1 MAKKKKNGL
10 KLLEMVDLL
19 NNEKGIDKEIIFDS
33 LEEGL
38 ARAYEK
44 VNNEDFDIKV
54 NIDRDTGEINY
65 YQILTVV
72 EKADD
77 KDFEISLKEVQKY
90 NPQAE
95 IGDTVQILL
104 KKVNDI
110 SRIGAQISKQIFN
123 QKLKTEERNIL
134 YNKYIDKKG
143 EIMTGV
149 IQRKAGNTFF
159 IGIDGSKID
168 VILGIKDQIPNENYS
183 IGQKI
188 SFYIVDI
195 KKDMGSSAKIIAS
208 RTHPEFVRKLF
219 EREISEVFDRTIE
232 IKNISRDPGFRC
244 KIGVASHD
252 TNVDP
257 VGTCVGNRGNRIQ
270 SIVRELNNEKIDVI
284 PFDSSPEVYIKNSLK
299 PAQVESV
306 TVNLTEKAAI
316 VVVPKDQ
323 YSLAIGRNGQ
333 NVRLAAKLTGF
344 KIDVKTENTMSN
356 EQALKE
362 AEALFTKST
371 GTTETIEKTVKT
383 QKPKKTVVKSKAK
396 E

>member
-1 MAKKKKNGL
+1 
-10 KLLEMVDLL
+10 
-19 NNEKGIDKEIIFDS
+19 
-33 LEEGL
+33 GL

-44 VNNEDFDIKV
+44 VNNDDFDIKV
-54 NIDRDTGEINY
+54 NIDRETGEINY
-65 YQILTVV
+65 YQILTIVDKP
-72 EKADD
+72 ED

-95 IGDTVQILL
+95 IGDTVQVLL
-104 KKVNDI
+104 KKVNDM
-110 SRIGAQISKQIFN
+110 SRIGAQISKQIFS
-123 QKLKTEERNIL
+123 QKLKSEERNIL
-134 YNKYIDKKG
+134 YNRFIDKKG

-149 IQRKAGNTFF
+149 IQRKAGNTYF

-168 VILGIKDQIPNENYS
+168 VILGFKDQIPNENYS

-208 RTHPEFVRKLF
+208 RTHSEFVRKLF

-232 IKNISRDPGFRC
+232 IKNISRDPGYRC
-244 KIGVASHD
+244 KIGVVSHD

-284 PFDSSPEVYIKNSLK
+284 PYDPSAEVYIKNSLK

-306 TVNLTEKAAI
+306 TVNLSEKAAI

-362 AEALFTKST
+362 AEALFTNK
-371 GTTETIEKTVKT
+371 GGKPAEPEEAPVKAE
-383 QKPKKTVVKSKAK
+383 KPKTKTKKSADKKTK